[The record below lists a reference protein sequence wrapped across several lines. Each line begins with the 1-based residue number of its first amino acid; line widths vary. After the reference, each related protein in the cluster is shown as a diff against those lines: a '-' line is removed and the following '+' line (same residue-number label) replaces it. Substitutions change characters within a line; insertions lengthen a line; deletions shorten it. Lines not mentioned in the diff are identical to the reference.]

1 MPSISYLFKRI
12 CSMNYKAMF
21 DRVDIVKEKCDK
33 SKPAIFCDMIW
44 CGLRYG
50 AGYVDYDVIGFYK
63 LNSAQR
69 KTMLTRGI
77 NNKFVKQLNNKAY
90 WHTLDNK
97 NEFNEIFS
105 KYLKRDWIYPVSED
119 KEKSIEWIKTHPVFF
134 AKPNDGTCGKNIE
147 KISVC
152 DEEWNND
159 YEKIYNHLVENK
171 IELLEEPIKQA
182 DEMNKLNNSSVN
194 TVRMV
199 SVMND
204 ANEVTVLTT
213 FARIGNGKCVDNFNS
228 GGMTAKV
235 NVDTGVI
242 EEAAVNKAGELFE
255 KHPITGTQIKGFKI
269 PYWNEAID
277 MVKEAAK
284 LSPNIRYVG
293 WDVGM
298 SENGP
303 VFVEGN
309 HFPGHDIYQVAEKIG
324 PNDIGVLPKF
334 EAAMKTSKK

>member
-1 MPSISYLFKRI
+1 MPSVSYLFKRI

-21 DRVDIVKEKCDK
+21 DRVDIVKEKCNK
-33 SKPAIFCDMIW
+33 SKPAIFCDMVW

-63 LNSAQR
+63 LTSEQR

-119 KEKSIEWIKTHPVFF
+119 KEKSIEWIKAHPVFF

-147 KISVC
+147 KISIT
-152 DEEWNND
+152 DKEWNSD
-159 YEKIYNHLVENK
+159 YEKIYNHLIENK
-171 IELLEEPIKQA
+171 IELLEEPIKQC

-199 SVMND
+199 SVMNE

-235 NVDTGVI
+235 DVDTGVI
-242 EEAAVNKAGELFE
+242 EEAAVNKAGEIFE
-255 KHPITGTQIKGFKI
+255 KHPITGTKIKGFKI
-269 PYWNEAID
+269 PYWNEAIN

-309 HFPGHDIYQVAEKIG
+309 QFPGHDIYQVAEKIG

-334 EAAMKTSKK
+334 EAAMKVNKK

>member
-33 SKPAIFCDMIW
+33 SKFAIFNDMVW

-63 LNSAQR
+63 LTSAQR

-77 NNKFVKQLNNKAY
+77 NNKFVKQLNDKAY

-119 KEKSIEWIKTHPVFF
+119 KEKSIEWIKAHPVFF

-147 KISVC
+147 KISIEDV
-152 DEEWNND
+152 EWNND

-171 IELLEEPIKQA
+171 IELLEEPIKQC

-199 SVMND
+199 SVMNE

-235 NVDTGVI
+235 DVDTGII
-242 EEAAVNKAGELFE
+242 EEAAVNKAGEIFE
-255 KHPITGTQIKGFKI
+255 KHPITGTPIKGFQI

-309 HFPGHDIYQVAEKIG
+309 QFPGHDIYQVAEKIG

>member
-1 MPSISYLFKRI
+1 
-12 CSMNYKAMF
+12 MNYKAMF
-21 DRVDIVKEKCDK
+21 DRVDIVKEKCNK
-33 SKPAIFCDMIW
+33 SKFAIFNDMIW

-63 LNSAQR
+63 LTSAQR

-105 KYLKRDWIYPVSED
+105 KYLKRDWTYPVSED
-119 KEKSIEWIKTHPVFF
+119 KAKSIEWIKAHPVFF

-147 KISVC
+147 KISVN
-152 DEEWNND
+152 DKAWNND

-182 DEMNKLNNSSVN
+182 SEMNKLNDSSVN

-199 SVMND
+199 SVMNE

-235 NVDTGVI
+235 NVETGVI

-255 KHPITGTQIKGFKI
+255 KHPITGTEIKGFKI

-298 SENGP
+298 SESGP

-324 PNDIGVLPKF
+324 PNDIGILPKF
-334 EAAMKTSKK
+334 EAAMKVNKK

>member
-1 MPSISYLFKRI
+1 MPSITYLFKRI
-12 CSMNYKAMF
+12 CSMNYKSMF
-21 DRVDIVKEKCDK
+21 DRIGIVKTKCN
-33 SKPAIFCDMIW
+33 KPKFIIFCDMVW

-63 LNSAQR
+63 LTSKQR

-105 KYLKRDWIYPVSED
+105 KYLKRDWFYPISKD
-119 KEKSIEWIKTHPVFF
+119 KNASIEWMKKHPVFF

-147 KISVC
+147 KISMGD
-152 DEEWNND
+152 DEWKND
-159 YEKIYNHLVENK
+159 YEKVYQYLNENK
-171 IELLEEPIKQA
+171 IELLEEPIKQC

-194 TVRMV
+194 TIRMV

-235 NVDTGVI
+235 NVETGII
-242 EEAAVNKAGELFE
+242 EEAAVNKAGEIFE
-255 KHPITGTQIKGFKI
+255 NHPITGTKIKGFQI
-269 PYWNEAID
+269 PFWTEAID

-298 SENGP
+298 SVNGP

-309 HFPGHDIYQVAEKIG
+309 QFPGHDIYQVAEKIG
-324 PNDIGVLPKF
+324 PDDIGVLPKF
-334 EAAMKTSKK
+334 EAAMKSSK

>member
-1 MPSISYLFKRI
+1 MPNISYLFKRI

-33 SKPAIFCDMIW
+33 SKLAIFCDMVW

-63 LNSAQR
+63 LTPAQR

-77 NNKFVKQLNNKAY
+77 NNKFVKQLNDKAY

-119 KEKSIEWIKTHPVFF
+119 KEKSIEWIKAHPVFF

-147 KISVC
+147 KISIN
-152 DEEWNND
+152 DKEWNND
-159 YEKIYNHLVENK
+159 YEKIYNYLVENK
-171 IELLEEPIKQA
+171 IELLEEPIKQC

-199 SVMND
+199 SVMNE

-235 NVDTGVI
+235 DVDTGVI
-242 EEAAVNKAGELFE
+242 EEAAVNKVGEIFE
-255 KHPITGTQIKGFKI
+255 KHPITGTEIKGFKI

-309 HFPGHDIYQVAEKIG
+309 QFPGHDIYQVAEKIG

-334 EAAMKTSKK
+334 EAAMKVNKK

>member
-1 MPSISYLFKRI
+1 MPSVSYLFKRI

-33 SKPAIFCDMIW
+33 SKPAIFCDMVW

-63 LNSAQR
+63 LTSEQR

-119 KEKSIEWIKTHPVFF
+119 KEKSIEWIKAHPVFF

-147 KISVC
+147 KISSS
-152 DEEWNND
+152 DKEWNND

-171 IELLEEPIKQA
+171 IELLEEPIKQC

-199 SVMND
+199 SVMNE

-213 FARIGNGKCVDNFNS
+213 FARIGNGKFVDNFNS

-235 NVDTGVI
+235 DVDTGVI
-242 EEAAVNKAGELFE
+242 EEAAVNKAGEIFE
-255 KHPITGTQIKGFKI
+255 KHPITGTKIKGFKI
-269 PYWNEAID
+269 PYWNEAIN

-309 HFPGHDIYQVAEKIG
+309 QFPGHDIYQVAEKIG

-334 EAAMKTSKK
+334 EAAMKVNKR

>member
-1 MPSISYLFKRI
+1 
-12 CSMNYKAMF
+12 
-21 DRVDIVKEKCDK
+21 
-33 SKPAIFCDMIW
+33 MIW

-63 LNSAQR
+63 LTSAQR

-119 KEKSIEWIKTHPVFF
+119 KEKSIEWIKAHPVFF

-147 KISVC
+147 KISAS
-152 DEEWNND
+152 DKEWNND

-171 IELLEEPIKQA
+171 IELLEEPIKQ
-182 DEMNKLNNSSVN
+182 DSEMNKLNDSSVN

-199 SVMND
+199 SVMNE

-235 NVDTGVI
+235 NVETGVI

-255 KHPITGTQIKGFKI
+255 KHPITGTEIKGFKI

-298 SENGP
+298 SESGP

-324 PNDIGVLPKF
+324 PNDIGILPKF
-334 EAAMKTSKK
+334 EAAMKVNNK